1 MSNAPSWIRDV
12 IPYFPVKV
20 LVIMLTCFSFG
31 QPSRFSPSELDFL
44 NKLHQSHQHR
54 LLTKVASESVVMNG
68 HVVLKVFEEPNCKG
82 LAGTFVLALG
92 QCIQTS
98 YSGISEMF
106 GAVSGSS
113 GFSVVI
119 YSYGNSQCSGNGVKN
134 MTVQYNF
141 NTQCVN
147 DGFGSSSA
155 AITTSAPEFKS
166 GLLTRFSLPPPF
178 YPLSTLW

>member
-1 MSNAPSWIRDV
+1 
-12 IPYFPVKV
+12 
-20 LVIMLTCFSFG
+20 
-31 QPSRFSPSELDFL
+31 
-44 NKLHQSHQHR
+44 
-54 LLTKVASESVVMNG
+54 MNG
-68 HVVLKVFEEPNCKG
+68 HMVLKAFEEPNCEG
-82 LAGTFVLALG
+82 LAGTFVLALE

-106 GAVSGSS
+106 GAITGSS
-113 GFSVVI
+113 GFSIVI
-119 YSYGNSQCSGNGVKN
+119 YSYGNSQCSGSGVKT

-166 GLLTRFSLPPPF
+166 GLLTRFSSPPPLIF
-178 YPLSTLW
+178 FQLCGDHMKFPAHIQRQIVKTTPLHKPFMSIEVWRQLYPNMLW